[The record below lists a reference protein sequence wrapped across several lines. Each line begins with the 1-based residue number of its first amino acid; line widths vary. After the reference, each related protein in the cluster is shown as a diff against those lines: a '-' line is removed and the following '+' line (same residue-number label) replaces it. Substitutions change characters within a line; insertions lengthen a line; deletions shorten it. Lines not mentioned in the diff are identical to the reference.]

1 MRLHYQRANPDVGG
15 ESLLLRFEDV
25 VDDRVACLLVNSGR
39 GVSVDEL
46 LDESRGEYLA
56 GIIINNAHPEYYC
69 TLGENVREETP
80 IYAAPDTA
88 TILAEACSA
97 PLRDI
102 EHPDA
107 ILTQLATVDTWTQ
120 LVRGVQLHPLPVG
133 HAPGAAGFL
142 LEISE
147 EADAHTLFVADECTI
162 RRAAGYSGIGLDLPV
177 AIDSLVL
184 SGATADPFAPA
195 LTETLSIVC
204 ERAREDATVL
214 VTADEPTGIHAAYL
228 LGHLGKRLGSP
239 FPITVTGRT
248 ATLCEQLGYSI
259 PNVTRL
265 PDAPPEKVLT
275 PGTVAIAEPDA
286 PVQGPAGQLF
296 EALADDPEAAVLRLT
311 RGVATP
317 ITAAQCMVQSFPW
330 HNYPDPETLATVV
343 EALAP
348 VQVVLAERPTP
359 EAERLHLPDSFVWS
373 IDDDLVYTLYDGT
386 DWVAPAEID
395 PDAAQHIRQRATAYH
410 DEPTPSEYELSLPL
424 PVRTGTIDFAAE
436 GLDVEVIQERLLPA
450 ESPDGSWRHRA
461 PNDED
466 VASHDANSAAS
477 SATNGRKT
485 SETTSV
491 DASLQA
497 LREQIDNIESVV
509 AGQIYQAS
517 VVDAG
522 DDVCLFRVQNPPA
535 SFEHG
540 QNVSLIIDSAET
552 LQTVDV
558 SEQENGS
565 EPSDTDNST
574 TDANEIV

>member
-1 MRLHYQRANPDVGG
+1 M
-15 ESLLLRFEDV
+15 
-25 VDDRVACLLVNSGR
+25 NSGR

-56 GIIINNAHPEYYC
+56 GIIVNNAHPEYYC

-102 EHPDA
+102 EYSDA
-107 ILTQLATVDTWTQ
+107 ILEQLVSVDTWTQ
-120 LVRGVQLHPLPVG
+120 LVRGMQLHPLPVG

-142 LEISE
+142 LEIPDGT
-147 EADAHTLFVADECTI
+147 DAHTLFVADECTI

-386 DWVAPAEID
+386 NWVAPAEID

-450 ESPDGSWRHRA
+450 ESPDGSWRRSL
-461 PNDED
+461 PNGDPAGVDDGNSDDTTRTAEIQT
-466 VASHDANSAAS
+466 ASINTSLAS
-477 SATNGRKT
+477 
-485 SETTSV
+485 
-491 DASLQA
+491 
-497 LREQIDNIESVV
+497 LREQINYIESIVD
-509 AGQIYQAS
+509 GQKCQAS
-517 VVDAG
+517 VIDAG
-522 DDVCLFRVQNPPA
+522 GDVCLFRVQDPPMV
-535 SFEHG
+535 FEHG
-540 QNVSLIIDSAET
+540 ENVTLVLDTAEQVEEAT
-552 LQTVDV
+552 H

-565 EPSDTDNST
+565 DPIDTLD
-574 TDANEIV
+574 EIL